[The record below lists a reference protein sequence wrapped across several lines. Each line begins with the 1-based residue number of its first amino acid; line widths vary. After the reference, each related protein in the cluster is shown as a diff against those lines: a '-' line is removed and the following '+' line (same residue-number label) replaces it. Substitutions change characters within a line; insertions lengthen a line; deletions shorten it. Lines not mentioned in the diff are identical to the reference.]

1 MAIERKTPYGGIN
14 ITNDAIAQVAGEA
27 ASTCYG
33 VVGLVA
39 KNLLSDAVYDLLNID
54 EYVKGIYCHK
64 KKETYEVDVYIV
76 VAYGVKV
83 TEVMSEV
90 QKKVSYVLEKTF
102 QIPFKKVNVFVQDV
116 KEI

>member
-1 MAIERKTPYGGIN
+1 M
-14 ITNDAIAQVAGEA
+14 
-27 ASTCYG
+27 
-33 VVGLVA
+33 
-39 KNLLSDAVYDLLNID
+39 
-54 EYVKGIYCHK
+54 
-64 KKETYEVDVYIV
+64 
-76 VAYGVKV
+76 